1 MNFEQKHQRGRI
13 FEIVSFKS
21 REIVVAVPFFFFF
34 FFFFGYIHI
43 REKREGKGIENE
55 R

>member
-34 FFFFGYIHI
+34 FGYMHI